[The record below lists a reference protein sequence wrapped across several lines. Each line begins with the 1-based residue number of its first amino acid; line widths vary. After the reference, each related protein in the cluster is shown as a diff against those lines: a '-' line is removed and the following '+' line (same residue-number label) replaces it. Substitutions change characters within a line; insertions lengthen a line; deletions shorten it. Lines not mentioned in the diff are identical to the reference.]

1 METQNRVKLNIAI
14 CDDESVFVRKMEK
27 MCREI
32 LGDCYELELETAE
45 SAQELLQKT
54 IPFQIAI
61 LDVQMPETDGM
72 ELARVLLSR
81 NPGCRILFVS
91 GYTNI
96 VSDVYEV
103 PHLCLILKDQ
113 LELKLPRHLKRAA
126 SLAAED
132 SGKSIGIVVGK
143 QIREISLSDIVTLER
158 RGHITFINCN
168 DGSQIQ
174 TKEKLAD
181 LLQRI
186 GSSRFVRCHISYAVN
201 LSHVRKE
208 EDNGFRMKTG
218 DWIPISRPH
227 QQACREAFWQ
237 CLSEQ
242 I

>member
-1 METQNRVKLNIAI
+1 MELQSRIKLNIAI
-14 CDDESVFVRKMEK
+14 CDDEPAAVEKMER

-32 LGDCYELELETAE
+32 LGESYDLALETAV
-45 SAQELLQKT
+45 SARELLQKM
-54 IPFQIAI
+54 IPFQIAL

-72 ELARVLLSR
+72 ELARALLSR

-96 VSDVYEV
+96 VSDVYDV

-132 SGKSIGIVVGK
+132 SGKTLAVVIGK
-143 QIREISLSDIVTLER
+143 QVQEISLSEIVTLER
-158 RGHITFINCN
+158 RGHITFINCT
-168 DGSQIQ
+168 DGSQLQ

-181 LLQRI
+181 LLKRI
-186 GSSRFVRCHISYAVN
+186 GSARFVRCHISYAVN
-201 LSHVRKE
+201 LVHVRKE
-208 EDNGFRMKTG
+208 EDNGFRMKNG
-218 DWIPISRPH
+218 DWIPVSRPH
-227 QQACREAFWQ
+227 QQSCREAFWK